1 MLLKIAD
8 AWRPK
13 FNTIRYLFAMI
24 VLSSPSS
31 VELEPSSGVL
41 EQKQAD
47 AYELKTAGRVAPS
60 PVTGRNVSVSYVMRH
75 PQFDADIVE
84 DHETGVQ
91 FARRRVRS
99 MFARRGPANRLEDGP
114 PPQVDPP
121 PSAAALARLYDV
133 DYNDAYGRDL
143 SPDAVIPPRVP
154 ASRATP
160 PLDPADRPTPFLDP
174 PRTRR
179 TSDPFLRPPST
190 PPNVPS

>member
-1 MLLKIAD
+1 MIA
-8 AWRPK
+8 
-13 FNTIRYLFAMI
+13 I
-24 VLSSPSS
+24 SSPSS

-99 MFARRGPANRLEDGP
+99 MFARRGLANRLEDGP

-121 PSAAALARLYDV
+121 PSAAALARLGDKFKSSFV
-133 DYNDAYGRDL
+133 T
-143 SPDAVIPPRVP
+143 SAVF
-154 ASRATP
+154 AELKKEHAALEARAAAAARSLKNAKSIEPGDDDDDDDDTIHH
-160 PLDPADRPTPFLDP
+160 
-174 PRTRR
+174 
-179 TSDPFLRPPST
+179 SDEDD
-190 PPNVPS
+190 

>member
-1 MLLKIAD
+1 
-8 AWRPK
+8 
-13 FNTIRYLFAMI
+13 MI

-99 MFARRGPANRLEDGP
+99 MFARRGPANRLEDGS

-160 PLDPADRPTPFLDP
+160 PRP
-174 PRTRR
+174 RR